1 LFTDLL
7 RIQLLLK
14 GIINEEDWF
23 EIKDDIDYVWT
34 KDSHFAELKNNEIL
48 RERFEILQTMEE
60 YIGKYVSQDWVRKN
74 ILHQSDEEIK
84 EMQKQIDKEK
94 EEEPVDDDDVDSDDI
109 DAEDF

>member
-23 EIKDDIDYVWT
+23 EIRDDIDYVWT